1 MYHAAANQM
10 KAGITILIS
19 IKVDIKAKSIAR
31 NTENT
36 LKQFLKWFNSPGI

>member
-1 MYHAAANQM
+1 MYHAATNQM